1 MASSEQIKSF
11 VNELESF
18 TEKKK
23 PSFELGK
30 NESLLSKYTSA
41 ATADSFA
48 PDYLHKSAQNSDK
61 TDPPLN
67 LQSGDETF
75 KKKKLLGA
83 QAASKNRSVDIDIS
97 NRGYITEDGVVKSYT
112 DAGGGAVFRTKKD
125 ENGDFRE
132 SKVDLKSFKERSDK
146 RGFKNKTTQFV
157 DVGERIVEAVKAED
171 NETAASNVDDKAILA
186 TVIVHE
192 KYKED
197 QRRLSDI
204 YSVKKEEVQKAQR
217 IIFGQAA
224 ARQEM
229 TDVGEN
235 GIFSTSN
242 AAFTDKGENFS
253 NKYLTAFRDKDAN
266 LFSEN
271 YNMVV
276 SDYLDSSVKAETI
289 AAVVRQK
296 KEQKLKQTDTVTDV
310 SENEQSIF
318 DKKNEL
324 SVVKSDTRISSV
336 DMEIDNEEQF
346 AVSTVGAYDNK
357 IKKSVDSYFSNESGT
372 VSRDSVESNVSD
384 SQSWSR
390 ESLELKKSEAKA
402 AKDAKKK
409 AVKKAA
415 AIAAVSNMLRMK
427 KEMQNDVG
435 NMNPTGNLIRD
446 GSSGML
452 RATTDAI
459 KNAVLNKIRGLLVKV
474 VSAMMAG
481 LLHILTLMLPLITV
495 VVIVIAI
502 MTSFLSVFTDSSNI
516 PDGDGYLYSSL
527 TETDIDEIIQSLYQE
542 FPGVMNPDREN
553 LMRYALSRV
562 GCAYDQAYHWSL
574 TADIFDCSSL
584 AYRAYREV
592 GIDISNGGVY
602 SAAEIC
608 RNAVDSGYI
617 GYGDL
622 QPGDLIFY
630 GGRNNGR
637 FQGVYHVAIY
647 VGDGKMVEARGSS
660 WGVVYCDVRTANVV
674 GYSRYI

>member
-18 TEKKK
+18 TEKKR
-23 PSFELGK
+23 PSFELDK

-41 ATADSFA
+41 AMADSFA
-48 PDYLHKSAQNSDK
+48 PNYLHKNVKNTGK
-61 TDPPLN
+61 TDSPSN
-67 LQSGDETF
+67 FQSVDETF

-97 NRGYITEDGVVKSYT
+97 NRGYFAKGGVVKTYT

-146 RGFKNKTTQFV
+146 RGFKNRTTQFV
-157 DVGERIVEAVKAED
+157 DAGERIVEAVKAED

-186 TVIVHE
+186 TVILHE

-217 IIFGQAA
+217 IISRQTV
-224 ARQEM
+224 RQEV
-229 TDVGEN
+229 TDEGKK

-242 AAFTDKGENFS
+242 AAFTDKEENFS

-271 YNMVV
+271 YNTVV
-276 SDYLDSSVKAETI
+276 SVYLDSSVKSETI
-289 AAVVRQK
+289 AAIVRQK
-296 KEQKLKQTDTVTDV
+296 KEQKWKQTDAVTDV

-324 SVVKSDTRISSV
+324 SVVKPDTSISSV
-336 DMEIDNEEQF
+336 DMETGNEEQF
-346 AVSTVGAYDNK
+346 AVSTVGTYDNK

-372 VSRDSVESNVSD
+372 VSKDSARSNISD
-384 SQSWSR
+384 AQSWSR
-390 ESLELKKSEAKA
+390 EPLDLKKAEARA

-415 AIAAVSNMLRMK
+415 TIAAVSNMLRMK

-435 NMNPTGNLIRD
+435 NMNPTGDLIRD

-452 RATTDAI
+452 RATIDAV
-459 KNAVLNKIRGLLVKV
+459 KSVVLNKIRGLLVKV

-481 LLHILTLMLPLITV
+481 LLHVLSMILPLVVV
-495 VVIVIAI
+495 VVIVIAAA
-502 MTSFLSVFTDSSNI
+502 TLFLSVFTDSSNI

-527 TETDIDEIIQSLYQE
+527 AEADIDEIIQSLYQE

-553 LMRYALSRV
+553 LMRYALSKV
-562 GCAYDQAYHWSL
+562 GCAYDQDYHWSL
-574 TADIFDCSSL
+574 NVDIFDCSSL
-584 AYRAYREV
+584 AYRAYREI

-608 RNAVDSGYI
+608 HNAVNEGCI
-617 GYGDL
+617 AYGDL